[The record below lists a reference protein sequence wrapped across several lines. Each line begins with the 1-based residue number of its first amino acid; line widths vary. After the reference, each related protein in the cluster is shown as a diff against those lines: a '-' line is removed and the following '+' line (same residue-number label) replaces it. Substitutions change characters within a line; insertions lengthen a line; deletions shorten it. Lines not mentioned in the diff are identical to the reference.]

1 MKVPS
6 EKVGTLFIRHINIVG
21 IKKFNFLKFISY
33 KGNIDM
39 KITMSSRG
47 RHKRAHNL
55 AFTSFI
61 QVVLSVVLLIFVIL
75 FVLNKKDVKIVE
87 AYNGSYVKSNITYET
102 IKDDILKRSFDFVD
116 NNNESQTLSL
126 KQLGVKV
133 EIPKENKEYIKKH
146 MILNYEKLNIKLNTD
161 GLKGK
166 LEELNKDR
174 KDNVY
179 ASIEKGDT
187 EFKVTEPVEG
197 NLLDID
203 KLSDYIIN
211 MLDTKE
217 TFIGLAGFYVEKDK
231 DKPTYDSLKETVDKI
246 NSTHVKYQNGYEIK
260 LVDYIKYFDVKDNTV
275 VANEDTLEEFNKEL
289 DDNIEKNLAEYDTVG
304 NKISFKTTDGN
315 TIDIDKGTWGNIFD
329 SDSETEYVIDKLTK
343 FESEDNRVPI
353 YSQEM
358 SSDIG
363 NTYIEVSIDKQHVW
377 HYVNGQLCC
386 ESDCVTGKLDG
397 KHATPTGAYHLL
409 ERKNGKMLTPS
420 GASKGTWVNQWM
432 RVTWSGVGLHD
443 AYWRGSFGGNIYRSN
458 GSHGCINL
466 PKNYAAKLYNETY
479 VGMPVVIY

>member
-1 MKVPS
+1 
-6 EKVGTLFIRHINIVG
+6 
-21 IKKFNFLKFISY
+21 
-33 KGNIDM
+33 M

-61 QVVLSVVLLIFVIL
+61 QVVLSVVLMIFVIL
-75 FVLNKKDVKIVE
+75 FILNKKDVKIVE

-102 IKDDILKRSFDFVD
+102 IKDDILKRSFDFVE
-116 NNNESQTLSL
+116 NNESQTLSL

-187 EFKVTEPVEG
+187 EFKVTEPVDG

-260 LVDYIKYFDVKDNTV
+260 LVDYIK
-275 VANEDTLEEFNKEL
+275 
-289 DDNIEKNLAEYDTVG
+289 
-304 NKISFKTTDGN
+304 
-315 TIDIDKGTWGNIFD
+315 
-329 SDSETEYVIDKLTK
+329 
-343 FESEDNRVPI
+343 
-353 YSQEM
+353 
-358 SSDIG
+358 
-363 NTYIEVSIDKQHVW
+363 
-377 HYVNGQLCC
+377 
-386 ESDCVTGKLDG
+386 
-397 KHATPTGAYHLL
+397 
-409 ERKNGKMLTPS
+409 
-420 GASKGTWVNQWM
+420 
-432 RVTWSGVGLHD
+432 
-443 AYWRGSFGGNIYRSN
+443 
-458 GSHGCINL
+458 
-466 PKNYAAKLYNETY
+466 
-479 VGMPVVIY
+479 